1 MKTFLRVASS
11 TDTSLRGSNES
22 KYNSSLNEGQV
33 SSLGEVGDPTAYS
46 RRASH
51 PFEGWSLDF
60 LFIVH

>member
-1 MKTFLRVASS
+1 MKTLLRVVSS

-51 PFEGWSLDF
+51 PFEGWS
-60 LFIVH
+60 